1 MAAHSYSYWE
11 TTIIG
16 LVVEVGQEKAHSKT
30 GALVTFLEG
39 RLDNDIANL
48 PMKQGTSAHPLTMTN
63 HNGLIKRC
71 DWYSGNGDYKSSS
84 SSGRGACC
92 AACNSCSY

>member
-16 LVVEVGQEKAHSKT
+16 LVVEVGHEKAHSKT
-30 GALVTFLEG
+30 GALVTFLVG

-48 PMKQGTSAHPLTMTN
+48 PMK
-63 HNGLIKRC
+63 
-71 DWYSGNGDYKSSS
+71 
-84 SSGRGACC
+84 
-92 AACNSCSY
+92 

>member
-16 LVVEVGQEKAHSKT
+16 LVVGQEKAHSKT

-48 PMKQGTSAHPLTMTN
+48 PMK
-63 HNGLIKRC
+63 
-71 DWYSGNGDYKSSS
+71 
-84 SSGRGACC
+84 
-92 AACNSCSY
+92 